1 MLSRSLG
8 LRKSYS
14 ILVIFLFLTALWLMV
29 SSNAKRAIEN
39 LVAGDVELSAEDLA
53 EIGLLLE
60 KYPTKGGR
68 YVDGLSDKQLHLW
81 N

>member
-1 MLSRSLG
+1 
-8 LRKSYS
+8 
-14 ILVIFLFLTALWLMV
+14 MV

-39 LVAGDVELSAEDLA
+39 LVAGDVELSAEDRA

-60 KYPTKGGR
+60 KYPTKGRR
-68 YVDGLSDKQLHLW
+68 YVDSLTDEQLHLW

>member
-1 MLSRSLG
+1 M
-8 LRKSYS
+8 
-14 ILVIFLFLTALWLMV
+14 ALWLMV

-39 LVAGDVELSAEDLA
+39 LVAGDVELSAEDRA

-60 KYPTKGGR
+60 KYPTKGRR
-68 YVDGLSDKQLHLW
+68 YVDSLTDEQLHLW